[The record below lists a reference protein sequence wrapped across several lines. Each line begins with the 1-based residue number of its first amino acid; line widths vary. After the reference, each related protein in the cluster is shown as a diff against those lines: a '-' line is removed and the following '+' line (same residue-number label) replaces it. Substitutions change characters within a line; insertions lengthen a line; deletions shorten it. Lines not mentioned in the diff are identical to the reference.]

1 MGVRGIA
8 LLITCGAVV
17 CLGVVFAVVGVGTAA
32 VIGSAVSAVSAVAA
46 VGIAVWAAL
55 PGGAEPKGT
64 EREGRGRIH
73 IVGTGRAVAGPGGRA
88 VSGVGAGAPLG
99 DSEVVVERT
108 GDADAS
114 AGGEAITGVD
124 LRPGGEP
131 DAWR

>member
-1 MGVRGIA
+1 MGVRRIA

-64 EREGRGRIH
+64 REGRARTH
-73 IVGTGRAVAGPGGRA
+73 VVGTGRAVAGPGGRA
-88 VSGVGAGAPLG
+88 VSGVGADAPLG

-131 DAWR
+131 DARR